1 MDQSFLAAPHS
12 LSQLSTSFIA
22 SITQGIHHLPLK
34 AFYFQGY
41 CLIECKILV
50 ISLCQFRG
58 SSLDVC
64 ATTFRLVSTHLSAQ
78 PTKLPKDNST
88 NYTLLYIRIKL

>member
-50 ISLCQFRG
+50 VSLCQFRR
-58 SSLDVC
+58 SLLDVC
-64 ATTFRLVSTHLSAQ
+64 ATTF
-78 PTKLPKDNST
+78 
-88 NYTLLYIRIKL
+88 